1 MVTSAVTLANSYDSG
16 ELIGEDDST
25 LPLRDYRA
33 TWVLMVVSGVF
44 CIMGKQRTQHG
55 APKPHCLTLACVASF
70 YRVADVRESAARGPS
85 YAAHVPQ
92 LVRLLLLCFSR
103 CQMPLIG
110 SCSYYFSG
118 TLPIPSHAPHRNNVV
133 WNAGRKTRYELTR

>member
-44 CIMGKQRTQHG
+44 CIMGKQR
-55 APKPHCLTLACVASF
+55 ARSMARPSLTV
-70 YRVADVRESAARGPS
+70 
-85 YAAHVPQ
+85 
-92 LVRLLLLCFSR
+92 
-103 CQMPLIG
+103 
-110 SCSYYFSG
+110 
-118 TLPIPSHAPHRNNVV
+118 
-133 WNAGRKTRYELTR
+133 